1 MGETLLAQPVSACRQ
16 IHAAKEEEEPL
27 CMAKQLSL
35 GSIPFD
41 NGDNTEQTKEVAN
54 ILLSFKSSKE

>member
-1 MGETLLAQPVSACRQ
+1 MFCYFTAAMFVTLRGASNTP
-16 IHAAKEEEEPL
+16 EEEQEQL

-41 NGDNTEQTKEVAN
+41 NGDNTEQTKEAE
-54 ILLSFKSSKE
+54 IISCP

>member
-41 NGDNTEQTKEVAN
+41 NGDNTEQTKEATN
-54 ILLSFKSSKE
+54 ILLSFKSSEE